1 VQQHAAAAANQSEGE
16 VDCWAP
22 IGAGLCPILPL
33 PLSISAV
40 RAALG
45 EGCSDELAAFVERE
59 ARREYTE
66 ASTAFELVVASVAYD
81 NSGVM
86 HAVNGLL
93 ARVVAFVR
101 AVAARK
107 HEEGGG
113 DTEAE
118 AFVEEFMAKTFSTS
132 GRGGGFG
139 AFGSDPEAVRDLLA
153 DSSEER
159 LREKTGVVNQEA
171 LLLAA
176 LEATDAREEGWG
188 VAGGEEEALARQLG
202 IDFAFFCERRAL
214 TPLVDGLWGKWFV
227 KQEGWTARQLEFR
240 TLASEASQERAT
252 RVHEGTLAAL
262 DMGLSPAES
271 TFAAR
276 LRAAA
281 PAAAAD
287 ADAMPWFS
295 GDVRWDIVDGCELA
309 CAAAAAGLPLR
320 ASSSGTTFQILT
332 IARYLGVP
340 AEEMPL
346 LRLAAVAFLCPQH
359 HSFLEVMLGASEYC
373 GAGPLAAGADC
384 WQHLLPRDYCF
395 QLPGG
400 GGAVTR
406 DSLNA
411 EIEAEMR
418 GVGDISAAGAL
429 SDYAQLLGKYRS
441 AWPVQ
446 RLSPDNL
453 RKIAARFQP
462 C

>member
-1 VQQHAAAAANQSEGE
+1 MSET
-16 VDCWAP
+16 
-22 IGAGLCPILPL
+22 CPP
-33 PLSISAV
+33 
-40 RAALG
+40 
-45 EGCSDELAAFVERE
+45 
-59 ARREYTE
+59 
-66 ASTAFELVVASVAYD
+66 
-81 NSGVM
+81 
-86 HAVNGLL
+86 
-93 ARVVAFVR
+93 
-101 AVAARK
+101 
-107 HEEGGG
+107 
-113 DTEAE
+113 
-118 AFVEEFMAKTFSTS
+118 
-132 GRGGGFG
+132 
-139 AFGSDPEAVRDLLA
+139 
-153 DSSEER
+153 
-159 LREKTGVVNQEA
+159 Q
-171 LLLAA
+171 
-176 LEATDAREEGWG
+176 
-188 VAGGEEEALARQLG
+188 
-202 IDFAFFCERRAL
+202 
-214 TPLVDGLWGKWFV
+214 
-227 KQEGWTARQLEFR
+227 ARQLEFR
-240 TLASEASQERAT
+240 TLASEASQKSAT

-384 WQHLLPRDYCF
+384 WRHLLPRDYCF

-429 SDYAQLLGKYRS
+429 SDYAQLLGNYRS
-441 AWPVQ
+441 AWPAQ

>member
-1 VQQHAAAAANQSEGE
+1 
-16 VDCWAP
+16 
-22 IGAGLCPILPL
+22 
-33 PLSISAV
+33 
-40 RAALG
+40 
-45 EGCSDELAAFVERE
+45 
-59 ARREYTE
+59 
-66 ASTAFELVVASVAYD
+66 
-81 NSGVM
+81 
-86 HAVNGLL
+86 
-93 ARVVAFVR
+93 
-101 AVAARK
+101 
-107 HEEGGG
+107 
-113 DTEAE
+113 
-118 AFVEEFMAKTFSTS
+118 
-132 GRGGGFG
+132 
-139 AFGSDPEAVRDLLA
+139 
-153 DSSEER
+153 
-159 LREKTGVVNQEA
+159 
-171 LLLAA
+171 
-176 LEATDAREEGWG
+176 
-188 VAGGEEEALARQLG
+188 
-202 IDFAFFCERRAL
+202 
-214 TPLVDGLWGKWFV
+214 
-227 KQEGWTARQLEFR
+227 
-240 TLASEASQERAT
+240 
-252 RVHEGTLAAL
+252 
-262 DMGLSPAES
+262 
-271 TFAAR
+271 
-276 LRAAA
+276 
-281 PAAAAD
+281 
-287 ADAMPWFS
+287 
-295 GDVRWDIVDGCELA
+295 VRWDIVDGCELA